1 MASVEALTT
10 AYARYVDLPWDTRLA
25 GQQKVWFALYAPT
38 DERRLRARLGAF
50 EVATIKAG
58 HAWSGHD
65 LTDEFARWLAA
76 HEYAES
82 FFEAADDL
90 TADALRDFDD
100 FLIARLGATLDGAS
114 EGAVVALSGVG
125 SLFGLTRVSRLLE
138 KISDRVRGRLLV
150 FFPGERDGSNYRL
163 LDARDGWNYLAVP
176 ITAQEGEGA

>member
-1 MASVEALTT
+1 MASIEALTA
-10 AYARYVDLPWDTRLA
+10 AYAHHVALRWDVRLA
-25 GQQKVWFALYAPT
+25 GQQKIWFALYAPT

-58 HAWSGHD
+58 HAWAAHD
-65 LTDEFARWLAA
+65 LTDDFAHWLAA

-82 FFEAADDL
+82 FFEAAEDL
-90 TADALRDFDD
+90 TADALLDFDD
-100 FLIARLGATLDGAS
+100 FLVARLGTTLDGAT

-163 LDARDGWNYLAVP
+163 LDAQDGWNYLAVP
-176 ITAQEGEGA
+176 IAAQEGEGA